1 MFCLPGL
8 ENRLWLFLKQRSTVP
23 LRSIT
28 QRKVQKSSADLQQSL
43 PGCTCRLSHWH
54 CHLVLTLS
62 LRRTRS
68 IMNAHPP
75 DSTAEKNGAAR
86 KGDVNLRHDKQLP
99 SRWANYTSLGQL
111 GWLMGHKTNLPARF
125 SLLFL
130 QPEQLPDVSRLIRT
144 QRAVSLG
151 FSVHMGSLQL

>member
-23 LRSIT
+23 LRSIK
-28 QRKVQKSSADLQQSL
+28 QRKVQKNIADLQQSL
-43 PGCTCRLSHWH
+43 PGCTC

-62 LRRTRS
+62 LRSTCS

-75 DSTAEKNGAAR
+75 DCKAEKNGAAR
-86 KGDVNLRHDKQLP
+86 KGDVNLFQDKQPP

-111 GWLMGHKTNLPARF
+111 GWLMGHKTNLPARL

-144 QRAVSLG
+144 QRAVCLG
-151 FSVHMGSLQL
+151 FFVHMGSLRL